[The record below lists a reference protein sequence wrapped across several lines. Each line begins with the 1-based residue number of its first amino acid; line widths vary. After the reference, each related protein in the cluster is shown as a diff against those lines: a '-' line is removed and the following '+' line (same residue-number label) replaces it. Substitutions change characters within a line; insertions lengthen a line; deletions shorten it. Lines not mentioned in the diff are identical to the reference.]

1 MNKPLN
7 LLFFGPLSEFSFGK
21 TYQLQWQPEYTT
33 PEMLLTAFSGDA
45 ELLESLRNP
54 GVQVIIN
61 KKVAEWDS
69 ALNSGDDVAFL
80 PPVSGG

>member
-1 MNKPLN
+1 MSYPLN

-21 TYQLQWQPEYTT
+21 THQLQWQPEYTT
-33 PEMLLTAFSGDA
+33 PEMLLAAFSDDA
-45 ELLESLRNP
+45 ELIESLKNP

-61 KKVAEWDS
+61 KKVAEWGS
-69 ALNSGDDVAFL
+69 AINSGDDIAFL